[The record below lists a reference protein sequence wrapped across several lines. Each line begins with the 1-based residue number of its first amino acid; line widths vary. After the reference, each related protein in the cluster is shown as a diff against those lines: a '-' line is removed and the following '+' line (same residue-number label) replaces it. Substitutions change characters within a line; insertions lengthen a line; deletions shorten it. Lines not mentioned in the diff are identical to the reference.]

1 MADSIFDLFNLDEL
15 QRKFNELTNLLT
27 EKYNDFV
34 ENNIKK
40 YDLNT
45 DEGYE
50 AFIKEAAELRKEL
63 TESDSVFSEK
73 MLKVLD
79 LLVEKAMKKHNEKKH
94 VEEVKKELVANE
106 VSRVK
111 EENHGKVNV
120 GVKNDNDAPSEPE
133 DWPSDSL
140 TYKQSRSVWKLVDE
154 YMETMI
160 EPYCP
165 DNTSEDVLD
174 DMASG
179 LYEFAAWLLNHEDK

>member
-1 MADSIFDLFNLDEL
+1 MANSIFDLFNLDEL
-15 QRKFNELTNLLT
+15 QRKFNEWANLLT

-50 AFIKEAAELRKEL
+50 AFIKDAAELRKEL
-63 TESDSVFSEK
+63 NESDSIFSDK

-79 LLVEKAMKKHNEKKH
+79 ALVEKAMNKHNEKKH
-94 VEEVKKELVANE
+94 AEAVQKELVANE
-106 VSRVK
+106 VSREK

-120 GVKNDNDAPSEPE
+120 GVKKDDIQSEPA

-154 YMETMI
+154 YMETMV

-165 DNTSEDVLD
+165 ANTSEDVLD